1 MLNRLFGNYLIEKKI
16 LIQDQ
21 LNDFLPVPKDLKA
34 EIETIA
40 VITKA
45 LTAEDAISILS
56 QIDKSKQR
64 FGDVA
69 VESDYLSDDKLDY
82 LLTYQSNDFMKFS
95 QILFDNNIISLDQIV
110 PLLNEFQI
118 QSEFSDSQMNSLIHD
133 DLEQCVSIFVPLK
146 SPQLKD
152 LAITTVQTLRKIIDR
167 DVYLE
172 KAYAARSFQLDSY
185 ASQMIVGDMR
195 INVYFTG
202 AGNSLL
208 GIANHFTGDTYSEI
222 CSDAL
227 DNVSEFINC
236 INGQFATNL
245 SYENISVD
253 MNSPEYSLEGVLL
266 SNQKLFVIPVNA
278 NVYNF
283 KVVLEVYSD

>member
-95 QILFDNNIISLDQIV
+95 QILFDNNIIQKFFCKELS
-110 PLLNEFQI
+110 
-118 QSEFSDSQMNSLIHD
+118 
-133 DLEQCVSIFVPLK
+133 SI
-146 SPQLKD
+146 
-152 LAITTVQTLRKIIDR
+152 
-167 DVYLE
+167 
-172 KAYAARSFQLDSY
+172 
-185 ASQMIVGDMR
+185 
-195 INVYFTG
+195 
-202 AGNSLL
+202 
-208 GIANHFTGDTYSEI
+208 
-222 CSDAL
+222 
-227 DNVSEFINC
+227 
-236 INGQFATNL
+236 
-245 SYENISVD
+245 NISL
-253 MNSPEYSLEGVLL
+253 NSFS
-266 SNQKLFVIPVNA
+266 
-278 NVYNF
+278 F
-283 KVVLEVYSD
+283 KMSINDSFFIVAKFK